1 MEIRQIEYVVG
12 VVEQGGFTRAAD
24 ALHVTQPAL
33 SEGIRRLEAELGLE
47 LFHRVGRRALLSS
60 AGEAFLEPA
69 RQVLRDLRVLRTSV
83 AAVGGLTAG
92 TLDVVALPTLAVDP
106 LATLV
111 GSFRHAHPDVVVR
124 VDQPEDAAAV
134 ATRVRSGRSEIGL
147 TELPVAEPGLVS
159 RHLTEQE
166 LIVVLPPDSPLARQR
181 RLTTAD
187 LASVPL
193 VTSPPGTS
201 TRGLIDAAF
210 AAIDDAPLIA
220 VETDQREA
228 IVPLVVAGAGASVL
242 PRPQAEAAAL
252 FGASTVPLSPRLVR
266 SIGLIWRDGPVSP
279 AARAFIE
286 AGTAL
291 SPRPRRTRPSREPAV
306 S

>member
-12 VVEQGGFTRAAD
+12 VVEEGGFTRAAA

-33 SEGIRRLEAELGLE
+33 SEGIGRLEAELGLE
-47 LFHRVGRRALLSS
+47 LFHRVGRRALLSA

-69 RQVLRDLRVLRTSV
+69 RQVLRDLGVLRTSV

-92 TLDVVALPTLAVDP
+92 TLDLVALPTLAVDP

-124 VDQPEDAAAV
+124 VAQPEDAAAV
-134 ATRVRSGRSEIGL
+134 ATRVRSGRSEVGL

-159 RHLTEQE
+159 RLLTEQE
-166 LIVVLPPDSPLARQR
+166 LIVVLPPGSPLARRR
-181 RLTTAD
+181 RLTTGD

-210 AAIDDAPLIA
+210 AAIDNAPLIV

-266 SIGLIWRDGPVSP
+266 SVGLIWRDGPVSP
-279 AARAFIE
+279 AALAFIE
-286 AGTAL
+286 SGAAV
-291 SPRPRRTRPSREPAV
+291 SPRPRPRAPVRPRAR
-306 S
+306 